1 MFTYGYIVYANVCSQ
16 GDTIENVANDL
27 ERILQTGYY
36 SFNVPEN
43 TADLGEVELKC
54 KPSSKQAP
62 FQSSNGE
69 NVFDDFEKEET
80 WDSEQ
85 IGAFARK
92 LGFLDSKKADGE
104 MVKLFLHVNEVCDL
118 LNFRLFI

>member
-1 MFTYGYIVYANVCSQ
+1 M
-16 GDTIENVANDL
+16 
-27 ERILQTGYY
+27 
-36 SFNVPEN
+36 
-43 TADLGEVELKC
+43 KC
-54 KPSSKQAP
+54 KSSSKQTP
-62 FQSSNGE
+62 FQSSNDE